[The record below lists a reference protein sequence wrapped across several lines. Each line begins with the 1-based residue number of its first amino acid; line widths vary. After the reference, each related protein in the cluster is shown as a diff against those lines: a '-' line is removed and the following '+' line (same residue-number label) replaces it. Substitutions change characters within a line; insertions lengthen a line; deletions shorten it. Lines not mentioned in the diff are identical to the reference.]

1 MSKFV
6 VWYDIWLKG
15 EEKDTSLPSRP
26 TVWTTFDTAKEAQ
39 QHVARLANR
48 AFIDGRTISITIS
61 PEE

>member
-1 MSKFV
+1 MKYV
-6 VWYDIWLKG
+6 VWYDVWLKG
-15 EEKDTSLPSRP
+15 EKEDLCPSPRP

-48 AFIDGRTISITIS
+48 AFLDGRTISITIS

>member
-1 MSKFV
+1 MKYV
-6 VWYDIWLKG
+6 VWYDVWLKG
-15 EEKDTSLPSRP
+15 EEKDTSLPSRS

-48 AFIDGRTISITIS
+48 AVLDGRTISITIF

>member
-6 VWYDIWLKG
+6 VWYDVWLKG

-26 TVWTTFDTAKEAQ
+26 TVRTTFDTAKEAQ

-48 AFIDGRTISITIS
+48 AFLDGRTISITIS
-61 PEE
+61 PKD